1 MSDSQSTIYDPENL
15 DTYNYGSLNQI
26 GIVQK
31 FLWWCAGADPQ
42 LLARCPKSERIKEEG
57 IGGVVLATAILAFLS
72 GSFAMYI
79 VFGPSITGVDHKF
92 DSNAAMKSIFV
103 GLIWSLIIL
112 NLDRFV
118 VSSTGHGD
126 GTESITLGEFIKSAP
141 RIAMATVIGLCLSAP
156 LEITVMASQI
166 ETRIQSDNEKLVKEY
181 TDNEVNKA
189 FQTWT
194 ETAVENRQKKEAELE
209 ELNNNIKELTKII
222 NSQSVAI
229 EDEVRGRSGSK
240 IKGEGPAVKRM
251 AQEQEKRKAMLAAYE
266 AQKADLKKE
275 IAPFIKAIDD
285 ADKRRDKMIEDKKVE
300 LSKDDGL
307 IKRIIVAHEV
317 GGKAYWIL
325 AALLMIIEIAPVFF
339 KMMIP
344 RGPYLNLVDN
354 QNEIVNAKNGIIQE
368 QLETESSIWGKT
380 VILKQ
385 KYLQAESLSDV
396 NKAQMQTELKLIHE
410 ILSKHEEKITG
421 EIKEDYQK
429 FMSPNEKSR
438 SDK

>member
-1 MSDSQSTIYDPENL
+1 
-15 DTYNYGSLNQI
+15 
-26 GIVQK
+26 
-31 FLWWCAGADPQ
+31 
-42 LLARCPKSERIKEEG
+42 
-57 IGGVVLATAILAFLS
+57 
-72 GSFAMYI
+72 
-79 VFGPSITGVDHKF
+79 
-92 DSNAAMKSIFV
+92 
-103 GLIWSLIIL
+103 
-112 NLDRFV
+112 
-118 VSSTGHGD
+118 
-126 GTESITLGEFIKSAP
+126 
-141 RIAMATVIGLCLSAP
+141 
-156 LEITVMASQI
+156 
-166 ETRIQSDNEKLVKEY
+166 
-181 TDNEVNKA
+181 
-189 FQTWT
+189 
-194 ETAVENRQKKEAELE
+194 
-209 ELNNNIKELTKII
+209 
-222 NSQSVAI
+222 
-229 EDEVRGRSGSK
+229 
-240 IKGEGPAVKRM
+240 
-251 AQEQEKRKAMLAAYE
+251 
-266 AQKADLKKE
+266 
-275 IAPFIKAIDD
+275 
-285 ADKRRDKMIEDKKVE
+285 MIEDKKIE

-410 ILSKHEEKITG
+410 ILAKHEEKITG

-429 FMSPNEKSR
+429 FMSPSEKDR